1 LPHFNTWKTVQ
12 NRHFTFD
19 DICTVLH
26 ACCMTQAA
34 ADLSFLAEQQPDVL
48 AGEIKGSF
56 IQVERELLKRPV
68 HRPKENEAFATEV
81 AYAYSRLRVEG
92 LCIEASL
99 PWLPEKGQS
108 GLSAKQAEWR
118 ICEQYK
124 ISRAYLFKLVR
135 QVVYRHEY

>member
-1 LPHFNTWKTVQ
+1 LPYFNTWKTAQ

-19 DICTVLH
+19 DIRTELH

-34 ADLSFLAEQQPDVL
+34 ADLSAEQQTDVL

-56 IQVERELLKRPV
+56 IQVERELLKRPA

-81 AYAYSRLRVEG
+81 AYAYWRLRVEG

-99 PWLPEKGQS
+99 PWPPEKGQS
-108 GLSAKQAEWR
+108 GLSAKQAEWH

-135 QVVYRHEY
+135 QVADRREY